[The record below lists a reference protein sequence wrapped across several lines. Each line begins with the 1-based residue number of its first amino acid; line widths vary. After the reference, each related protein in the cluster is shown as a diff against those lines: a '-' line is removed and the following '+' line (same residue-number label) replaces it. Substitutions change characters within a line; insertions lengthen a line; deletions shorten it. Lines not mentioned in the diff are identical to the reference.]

1 MRYNPEC
8 GEQAFYYFD
17 DITVKIALDASDVS
31 PVRVALPWPPLRGV
45 IRGDLRGA
53 ATDGHLYRTGD
64 LSVRFH

>member
-1 MRYNPEC
+1 MSQEMRYNPEC

-45 IRGDLRGA
+45 IRGD
-53 ATDGHLYRTGD
+53 
-64 LSVRFH
+64 